1 MTADNPIETAAA
13 ALREDFTLLGD
24 WEARFAYIIDL
35 GKALPPLAAAELVEP
50 NKVRGC
56 TSQVWLVAEPS
67 SITPGAIA
75 FRGASDALIVAG
87 LVGVILKLYSD
98 RTPAEIL
105 AFDADAFFR
114 DIGVASALSPARS
127 NGLRSML
134 TRIRDI
140 AKAAG

>member
-1 MTADNPIETAAA
+1 MTIDSAAA
-13 ALREDFTLLGD
+13 ALRDDFDLLDD

-35 GKALPPLAAAELVEP
+35 GKALPPLAASELIDA

-67 SITPGAIA
+67 ALHPGAIA
-75 FRGASDALIVAG
+75 FRGASDALIVSG
-87 LVGVILKLYSD
+87 LVAILLKLYSD
-98 RTPAEIL
+98 RTPAEIA
-105 AFDADAFFR
+105 AFDAEAFFAA
-114 DIGVASALSPARS
+114 IGIASSLSPARS

-140 AKAAG
+140 AAAAG